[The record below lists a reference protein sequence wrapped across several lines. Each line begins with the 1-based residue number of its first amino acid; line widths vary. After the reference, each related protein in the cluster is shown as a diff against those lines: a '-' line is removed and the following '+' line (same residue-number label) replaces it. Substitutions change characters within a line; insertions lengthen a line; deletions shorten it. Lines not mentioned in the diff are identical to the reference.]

1 MAVIACPGCGASYL
15 DTVRVCADCATPLGG
30 GPLEEGD
37 DQVGYDLDDWTP
49 DQKGELIEA
58 LATGGIPHRWEGSE
72 VIVAEADA
80 DAVEQLI
87 DDIDHPDAL
96 DAEADTGDDAAANLL
111 STLYVAAD
119 VLAGDADNPA
129 AVLDLIDA
137 EEDAAGA
144 EPPYGVD
151 RETWGAIL
159 DATGTVAGLLDA
171 KAPEDDVMKAAKAL
185 RDLLHPLV

>member
-1 MAVIACPGCGASYL
+1 MAVVTCTGCGAQFL
-15 DTVRVCADCATPLGG
+15 DTARVCPDCNRPLGG

-37 DQVGYDLDDWTP
+37 DQVGYDLEDWSP

-58 LATGGIPHRWEGSE
+58 LASNGIAHRWEESE
-72 VIVAEADA
+72 LVVTEADA

-96 DAEADTGDDAAANLL
+96 EAEEDPGDDAAANLL

-119 VLAGDADNPA
+119 VLSGDADNPA
-129 AVLDLIDA
+129 AVLDLLDA
-137 EEDAAGA
+137 EEDAAGIA
-144 EPPYGVD
+144 APYGV
-151 RETWGAIL
+151 EKPTWDAIL
-159 DATGTVAGLLDA
+159 DATGHVAALLDA
-171 KAPEDDVMKAAKAL
+171 KAGEDDVTKAAKAL